1 MAVRR
6 AIGNIGFS
14 CGALLFAGASP
25 ALADVLEI
33 APNGAVTVYDRP
45 AVFNLDGAVP
55 IAPPEAPR
63 DRDMIAPMLQ
73 HSANR
78 AGVAAELVEAVAWA
92 ESRFDPAAISRRGAI
107 GVMQLMPETAQE
119 MGVDPLDTAQNIDG
133 GARYLR
139 KMIDAFGGDVN
150 LALAA
155 YNAGAA
161 TVRAHGG
168 IPPYRETQAYVD
180 AVLGYMASKAAL
192 Q

>member
-1 MAVRR
+1 M
-6 AIGNIGFS
+6 F
-14 CGALLFAGASP
+14 CAGTHP

-45 AVFNLDGAVP
+45 TLFTSAGAAP
-55 IAPPEAPR
+55 IAPRPAKPQGA
-63 DRDMIAPMLQ
+63 DDMIAPMLTQ
-73 HSANR
+73 SAER

-92 ESRFDPAAISRRGAI
+92 ESRFDTAALSPRGAI

-119 MGVDPLDTAQNIDG
+119 MGVDPSDPAQNIDG

-161 TVRAHGG
+161 AVRAYGG
-168 IPPYRETQAYVD
+168 IPPYKETQAYVE
-180 AVLGYMASKAAL
+180 AVLSYMASKAAL